1 MSPVR
6 SFRIVYAFLTLNF
19 VLPAISYIVAPG
31 AALASMNRINAALGG
46 APDAF
51 TDAGHV
57 WHMLAV
63 GNVMTLGFLCG
74 LLWLDLRR
82 FYPALPAL
90 AFLKGFSALYS
101 LAIGAAHGLPAFY
114 AVFVLDGTTT
124 AAMIF
129 FAVRAHRALGPEEP
143 SRAASAA
150 APDGA
155 RALAH

>member
-1 MSPVR
+1 MRSPVR
-6 SFRIVYAFLTLNF
+6 TFRIVYAVLTLNF
-19 VLPAISYIVAPG
+19 VLPAISYIVAPA

-51 TDAGHV
+51 ADAGHV

-74 LLWLDLRR
+74 LLWFDLRR

-101 LAIGAAHGLPAFY
+101 LAIAAAHGLPAFY

-124 AAMIF
+124 VAMVY
-129 FAVRAHRALGPEEP
+129 FATRAHRAMGH
-143 SRAASAA
+143 AA
-150 APDGA
+150 AARTTGA
-155 RALAH
+155 SDLRGVLAR